1 MTAVPPGRSDEAIVL
16 DLRGLICPDPLLR
29 VIEAFTAAQ
38 PNQRV
43 VAEVNFSPAV
53 LTLTSL
59 VQRRPWD
66 VLIEGIADGEWRLTF
81 SRRSGVVAD

>member
-1 MTAVPPGRSDEAIVL
+1 MTDAPSGRNDDSIVL
-16 DLRGLICPDPLLR
+16 DLRGLICPDPLMR
-29 VIEAFTAAQ
+29 VIEALTSAE
-38 PNQRV
+38 PGQRV

-81 SRRSGVVAD
+81 SRRRGVVAG